1 MTSRYHRFT
10 KADAET
16 FLPKDPVVNKHTRE
30 EIPIPLDGKFPENGA
45 YCSEEQLAY
54 TLKYVYPSI
63 FCCAQLL
70 VGQKPLIAYT
80 TAGLF
85 GTGDRDPHHLGA
97 GHVHYEGP
105 PGTGKTYLGT
115 TPRRIFSCDFGR
127 IQCVADTIPSD
138 ILGSRII
145 DFAAHGDEDAAQ
157 IVGGD
162 ESDVLRAA
170 RLITREI
177 AKGNQQKF
185 YRLVKGPAF
194 SDITL
199 YDEANRM
206 PERSQSAMLEPM
218 SEDQITLFGETIP
231 VSVFAILTTNPHET
245 GSVVPFGKALR
256 DRIMFS
262 IYAEG
267 FRAEDYAEILKR
279 TQHAEDIELPVLGT
293 MQNVITA
300 RRFFHNAIAI
310 SDENRLFIG
319 EILERIK
326 SPWRFEGVMRQFAEN
341 PETALLAKIFSG
353 REREGQISGAVE
365 GRGATHLEGAA
376 RMLAVF
382 NYRPYVTRDD
392 IVKVLA
398 PVCAHRMDFASS
410 LLAQYMYEKNI
421 MLRGKGNRAL
431 ATDILKAASVDAERA
446 MSVRTAS

>member
-10 KADAET
+10 KEDAET
-16 FLPKDPVVNKHTRE
+16 FLPKDPVVNKHTEKTTR
-30 EIPIPLDGKFPENGA
+30 IPLDPKFPEAGA
-45 YCSEEQLAY
+45 YCTEEQLAY
-54 TLKYVYPSI
+54 TLRYVYPSI
-63 FCCAQLL
+63 FCCSQLL
-70 VGQKPLIAYT
+70 VGQKSLIAYT

-138 ILGSRII
+138 ILGSRVI
-145 DFAAHGDEDAAQ
+145 DFETNDNAEMAQLVGDDPSEFM
-157 IVGGD
+157 
-162 ESDVLRAA
+162 RAA
-170 RLITREI
+170 RFIASEI
-177 AKGNQQKF
+177 GKGNQQKY
-185 YRLVKGPAF
+185 YRLIKGPAF

-256 DRIMFS
+256 DRLMFS

-267 FRAEDYAEILKR
+267 FKAKDYAEILKR

-293 MQNVITA
+293 MKNVITA
-300 RRFFHNAIAI
+300 RRYFHHNIAI

-319 EILERIK
+319 AILERIK
-326 SPWRFEGVMRQFAEN
+326 SPWLFPGMMRRFADD
-341 PETALLAKIFSG
+341 PKTALLYKLFSG

-365 GRGATHLEGAA
+365 GRVATHLEGAA

-382 NYRPYVTRDD
+382 NYRTYVTRDD
-392 IVKVLA
+392 IIKVLP
-398 PVCAHRMDFASS
+398 PVCAHRMDFAPS

-421 MLRGKGNRAL
+421 MLRSKGNRAL
-431 ATDILKAASVDAERA
+431 ASDIIKAASIDAERA
-446 MSVRTAS
+446 TDTDGT